1 MAEIDMGDK
10 NWECDEM
17 RVSKKPE
24 ERKQEIT
31 EAALELFLERGY
43 ENVSVKDITN
53 KIDVAAGLF
62 HYYFHSKEDVF
73 MECMRLDRKKFID
86 EFNKSNYFPANMS
99 AVDKINLLLSETLRN
114 ILARTQLVKDGLNIN
129 SAMLLEQVKDGVL
142 GGISDKLAEFII
154 QGNEEGVFDCKYPQ
168 ATAEIAVFGLN
179 HHFMRE
185 QQRDP
190 SLKKYLLGEY
200 VFIGREKLHDI
211 FMNMLNMKEP
221 MGLFD
226 LEAPDFSVGE
236 DSKGGET

>member
-1 MAEIDMGDK
+1 MSEIGTGK
-10 NWECDEM
+10 KWECDKM

-24 ERKQEIT
+24 ERKLEIT
-31 EAALELFLERGY
+31 EAALELFLEKGY

-53 KIDVAAGLF
+53 KVNVAAGLF

-86 EFNKSNYFPANMS
+86 EFNKSNYYPANMS
-99 AVDKINLLLSETLRN
+99 AIEKINLLLSGTLHN
-114 ILARTQLVKDGLNIN
+114 ILARTQLVKDGYNIN

-190 SLKKYLLGEY
+190 SLKDYLLGEY
-200 VFIGREKLHDI
+200 VSIGREKLHNI
-211 FMNMLNMKEP
+211 FMNMLNMKES
-221 MGLFD
+221 MGL
-226 LEAPDFSVGE
+226 LDFESSDVTVKA
-236 DSKGGET
+236 DIGGE

>member
-1 MAEIDMGDK
+1 
-10 NWECDEM
+10 M

-24 ERKQEIT
+24 ERKLEIA
-31 EAALELFLERGY
+31 EAALKLFLEKGY

-53 KIDVAAGLF
+53 KVNVAAGLF

-73 MECMRLDRKKFID
+73 MECIRFDRQKFID
-86 EFNKSNYFPANMS
+86 EFNESDYFPANMG
-99 AVDKINLLLSETLRN
+99 AVDKINLLLSETLHN
-114 ILARTQLVKDGLNIN
+114 IMARTQLVKDGWNIN

-168 ATAEIAVFGLN
+168 ATAEIAVYGLN

-190 SLKKYLLGEY
+190 SLKQYLLGEY
-200 VFIGREKLHDI
+200 VFIAREKIRDI
-211 FMNMLNMKEP
+211 FMSMLNMKEP

-226 LEAPDFSVGE
+226 FQAADA
-236 DSKGGET
+236 KTETQNKPK